1 MIETRHLHDIVTTA
15 DMGSFNRAAGAM
27 RIKQSTLSRRIRHLE
42 LRLGI
47 VLFERSTC
55 GVNLTQAG
63 MRFLDRARQV
73 LDDLACGRISALL

>member
-1 MIETRHLHDIVTTA
+1 
-15 DMGSFNRAAGAM
+15 
-27 RIKQSTLSRRIRHLE
+27 